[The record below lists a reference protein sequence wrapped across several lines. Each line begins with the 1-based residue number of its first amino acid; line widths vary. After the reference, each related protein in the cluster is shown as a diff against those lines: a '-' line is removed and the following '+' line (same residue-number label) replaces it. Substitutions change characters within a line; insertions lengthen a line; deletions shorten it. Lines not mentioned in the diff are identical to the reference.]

1 MLKKYDLDDFEV
13 EVVKVNLKQ
22 TEYEMMIVRL
32 VKAFLEIDELINEAD
47 DTTIIK
53 EAA

>member
-1 MLKKYDLDDFEV
+1 MLKKYDLDDFVV

-32 VKAFLEIDELINEAD
+32 VKALLEIDELINQAD
-47 DTTIIK
+47 DTMVIK

>member
-1 MLKKYDLDDFEV
+1 MLKKYNLDEFDV

-22 TEYEMMIVRL
+22 TEHEMMIVRL
-32 VKAFLEIDELINEAD
+32 VKAFLEIDELINQAEDALE
-47 DTTIIK
+47 TK

>member
-13 EVVKVNLKQ
+13 EVIKVNLKQ

-32 VKAFLEIDELINEAD
+32 VKALLEIDELINQAEDALE
-47 DTTIIK
+47 TK
-53 EAA
+53 ESA